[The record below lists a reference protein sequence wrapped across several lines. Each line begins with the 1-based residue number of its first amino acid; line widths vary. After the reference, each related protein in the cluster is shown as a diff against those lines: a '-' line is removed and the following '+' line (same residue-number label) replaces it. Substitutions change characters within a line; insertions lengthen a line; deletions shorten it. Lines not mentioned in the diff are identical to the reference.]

1 MEKEH
6 KILEKE
12 HKLLEKEHSVM
23 EEEHKII
30 AAQETQSQT
39 ANNFGV
45 PFAIIVAGLAIAA
58 AIYSGDGKKM
68 VEPAV
73 GGQKVVVG
81 GQGLPVVNLNPITS
95 SDYIIGNPSAKVII
109 VEYSDFEC
117 RFCKIFH
124 PTMHKIMDEYREG
137 GNVAWV
143 YRHFASGLFSKSQ
156 KQAEASECA
165 AKQGGNT
172 KFWEYTNKIFEI
184 TPSSNGL
191 DMTLLPVIAKD
202 LGLNVIE
209 FEKCLS
215 SGEMTAIVEASTAGG
230 VKAGVAGTPHS
241 LILVNKKVV
250 GAIGG
255 AQPYEAVKAQIENAL
270 K

>member
-1 MEKEH
+1 
-6 KILEKE
+6 
-12 HKLLEKEHSVM
+12 M
-23 EEEHKII
+23 EEENKIN
-30 AAQETQSQT
+30 APQVTATQT

-58 AIYSGDGKKM
+58 AVYFSDGKK
-68 VEPAV
+68 VVAPV
-73 GGQKVVVG
+73 GG
-81 GQGLPVVNLNPITS
+81 GQAPQEISFDPVTAA
-95 SDYIIGNPSAKVII
+95 DHIIGNIKAKVII

-124 PTMHKIMDEYREG
+124 PTMHKIMTTLGKDGE
-137 GNVAWV
+137 VAWV
-143 YRHFASGLFSKSQ
+143 YRHFVSGLFSKSQ
-156 KQAEASECA
+156 KQAEAAECA

-202 LGLNVIE
+202 LGLNVVE

-215 SGEMTAIVEASTAGG
+215 SGEMTAIVEASNAGG
-230 VKAGVAGTPHS
+230 IKAGVAGTPHS
-241 LILVNKKVV
+241 FIVVNKRVV
-250 GAIGG
+250 GIISG
-255 AQPYEAVKAQIENAL
+255 AQPFEAVKAQIENAL

>member
-1 MEKEH
+1 MKEED
-6 KILEKE
+6 KID
-12 HKLLEKEHSVM
+12 
-23 EEEHKII
+23 
-30 AAQETQSQT
+30 APETTKT

-45 PFAIIVAGLAIAA
+45 PFAIIVAGLAVAA
-58 AIYSGDGKKM
+58 AVYFGDGKK
-68 VEPAV
+68 VAE
-73 GGQKVVVG
+73 
-81 GQGLPVVNLNPITS
+81 PVVEGQTPQEISLDPVTAA
-95 SDYIIGNPSAKVII
+95 DHIIGNTNAKVII
-109 VEYSDFEC
+109 VEYSDSEC
-117 RFCKIFH
+117 SYCKLFH
-124 PTMHKIMDEYREG
+124 PTMHQIMTTFGKDGE
-137 GNVAWV
+137 VAWV
-143 YRHFASGLFSKSQ
+143 YRHFASGRFSNSK

-191 DMTLLPVIAKD
+191 DMTLLPVFAKD

-215 SGEMTAIVEASTAGG
+215 SGEMTAIVESSSAGG

-250 GAIGG
+250 GVIPG
-255 AQPYEAVKAQIENAL
+255 AQPYEAVKAQIDAL
-270 K
+270 LK